1 MAVTFTGMISSTT
14 FLYPVQSALEVNNTN
29 HVIGHPACPMGHM
42 VRYYLMVRADRT
54 LALCLPFLTP
64 RSENTVGVLYTLNFS
79 VPFNMSQNISA
90 LFQEQRKAGDGLA
103 NNIAPTYVDGAM
115 LANDDEYFLYGGLSI
130 KTDTSTDQDANEIRE
145 WQGYDYGVEKPQF
158 APGFKTVQPTNLT
171 RYLAYGG
178 ASNVPSENLAF
189 YFSGM
194 RAPDWGKVYYP
205 SGDESL
211 TASVVSDTL
220 ITVDMAVQDYETWS
234 NVTIPS
240 DIPGRANPELVWV
253 PVGEKGILVAL
264 GGVVYPEFI
273 TGYHASDNQSASVSR
288 G

>member
-1 MAVTFTGMISSTT
+1 MSDGSYGSI
-14 FLYPVQSALEVNNTN
+14 LLD
-29 HVIGHPACPMGHM
+29 GAC
-42 VRYYLMVRADRT
+42 RSNT
-54 LALCLPFLTP
+54 LALILPFLTP
-64 RSENTVGVLYTLNFS
+64 RTENTIGVVYTLNFS
-79 VPFNMSQNISA
+79 TPFSMSQNITA
-90 LFQEQRKAGDGLA
+90 LFEEQHKAGDGSA

-115 LANDDEYFLYGGLSI
+115 LANDDEYFLYGGLSTQ
-130 KTDTSTDQDANEIRE
+130 TDTGIDQGANEITE

-158 APGFKTVQPTNLT
+158 PQGFKTVQPTNLT

-194 RAPDWGKVYYP
+194 RASGWGEVYYP
-205 SGDESL
+205 SGNESL

-220 ITVDMAVQDYETWS
+220 ITLDMAVQYSETWS

-240 DIPGRANPELVWV
+240 DIPGRANPELIWV

-273 TGYHASDNQSASVSR
+273 TGYHASDNQSASVSS
-288 G
+288 GQAPVKVSLWCC